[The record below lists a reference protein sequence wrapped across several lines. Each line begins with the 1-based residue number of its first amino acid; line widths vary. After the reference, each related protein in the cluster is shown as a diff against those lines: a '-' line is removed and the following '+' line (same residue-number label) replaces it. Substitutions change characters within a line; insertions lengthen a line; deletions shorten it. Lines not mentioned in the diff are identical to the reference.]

1 MKRTKA
7 TTLILCCAV
16 FAIAARAETAEGQ
29 DFSVFMKVE
38 GGGVSTNGEGPP
50 GDFQDFL
57 VCEKT
62 YFGLFQEDQLGAG
75 GSRPA
80 ADTFTCR
87 AAIGPSTGPMTAAF
101 IGGDLLNVEV
111 VAIAPNQSPDP
122 RQWPRVLELTLQE
135 AVLQRVRVSGGGEGV
150 PVVQYDFII
159 RRFEL
164 RTFGGQPVGF
174 DFERSEPL

>member
-62 YFGLFQEDQLGAG
+62 YFGLFREDGLGAG

-87 AAIGPSTGPMTAAF
+87 ASIGPSTGPMTAAF
-101 IGGDLLNVEV
+101 IGGDPLNVEI
-111 VAIAPNQSPDP
+111 VATAPAGGPGQVQSTPI
-122 RQWPRVLELTLQE
+122 LEVMLQQ

-150 PVVQYDFII
+150 PVVQYDFQI
-159 RRFEL
+159 RTFEL
-164 RTFGGQPVGF
+164 RAFGGSEVGF